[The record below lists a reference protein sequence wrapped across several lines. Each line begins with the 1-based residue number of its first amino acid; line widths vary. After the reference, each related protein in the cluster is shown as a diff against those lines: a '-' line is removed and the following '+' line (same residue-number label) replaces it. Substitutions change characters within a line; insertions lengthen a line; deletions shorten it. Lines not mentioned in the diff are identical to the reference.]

1 MDSFL
6 PILALLLFWRTA
18 TVTTVAFFVAVAL
31 AAHVSWFTGGHGLA
45 VVLVACGA
53 GLLWES
59 SARSRD
65 GERATAA
72 AVKFSP
78 PVAIPALAFFG
89 AIAGARA
96 GAAAGSLA
104 AGALALVIGAAAVGV
119 YNSRMDR
126 RAFAW
131 GSFAYSTAS
140 LLVGFGCVAILGALR
155 A

>member
-6 PILALLLFWRTA
+6 PVLALLLFWRTA

-45 VVLVACGA
+45 LVLVAFGA

-59 SARSRD
+59 SARSR
-65 GERATAA
+65 GEEQTTAA
-72 AVKFSP
+72 AVKISP
-78 PVAIPALAFFG
+78 PVATLALAFFG
-89 AIAGARA
+89 AIAGEWA
-96 GAAAGSLA
+96 GTAAGSLA
-104 AGALALVIGAAAVGV
+104 AGALALVIGAAAVGL

-131 GSFAYSTAS
+131 GSFAYPTAS
-140 LLVGFGCVAILGALR
+140 LLLGFGCVPVLGALR